1 MGKTE
6 FNDEIV
12 RMRKLVKQARVRVIH
27 KLTREAKTLR
37 AKKGTEKQLEK
48 NKKKADKLINEIH
61 FLKKLKNDNITK
73 FGISNKKSL
82 QEILQ
87 SKKSKVSAR
96 IMARITE
103 HKLLKNAIIQFRD
116 KYPDYEQH
124 LQPGKNKSAKQN
136 NKFDKQ
142 DEKEITVK
150 RETLDSSEV
159 TESLVENEL
168 NSDNQDSDVKTGIE
182 DNSVKSEIEDNSI
195 KSEIEDS
202 SVKSEI
208 EDNSVKSE
216 IEDNNVKY
224 EIEDNSV
231 KSEIENNSIT
241 SETVDNSVLSKTETG
256 DNNLFKEEQNSEE
269 KHDSEAG
276 SIIKTEP
283 TISEKIEQIDSRKH
297 LKRNRKE
304 MTESIKEYN
313 NNGDKNIKKARIKE
327 EISKMDKKKETVKV
341 ISKEATVKRFVDILQ
356 EENSEENLE
365 ENSEENVSLKVNDKK
380 FSKNKLKSE
389 KTVDPFFISGDGNEY
404 LSLAPSKTK
413 ENNDLSLDEDDNFY
427 NNKRSK
433 QYSSNK
439 RSFANDRFFSNVK
452 SSSEDIRGRRR
463 RQEESQYND
472 NNFNRDKSLFK
483 KQKYNNGSSFRDT
496 KNHNKNVI
504 MNANSNENENLHP
517 SWAAKKKQQEI
528 LKQGFQGKKIV
539 FDDE

>member
-1 MGKTE
+1 MEKIE
-6 FNDEIV
+6 INDEIV

-87 SKKSKVSAR
+87 SKKSKVSTR

-150 RETLDSSEV
+150 RETLNSSEI
-159 TESLVENEL
+159 TESLVKNEL
-168 NSDNQDSDVKTGIE
+168 NSDNQDSDVKT
-182 DNSVKSEIEDNSI
+182 EIEDNSI
-195 KSEIEDS
+195 KSEIEDNN
-202 SVKSEI
+202 VKSET
-208 EDNSVKSE
+208 
-216 IEDNNVKY
+216 EDNNVL
-224 EIEDNSV
+224 
-231 KSEIENNSIT
+231 SE
-241 SETVDNSVLSKTETG
+241 TETG

-276 SIIKTEP
+276 SILNIEP

-304 MTESIKEYN
+304 ITESIKEYDN
-313 NNGDKNIKKARIKE
+313 NDDNNIKKARIKE
-327 EISKMDKKKETVKV
+327 EISKTNEKKGTVKV

-356 EENSEENLE
+356 EENSEQ
-365 ENSEENVSLKVNDKK
+365 NSEENDSLKVNDKK

-389 KTVDPFFISGDGNEY
+389 KTVDPFFISGDGDEY

-413 ENNDLSLDEDDNFY
+413 ENLSLDEDNNFY
-427 NNKRSK
+427 NNNKSK

-439 RSFANDRFFSNVK
+439 RTFTNDRFFSNVK
-452 SSSEDIRGRRR
+452 PSSEDIRGRRR
-463 RQEESQYND
+463 RQEESRYND

-483 KQKYNNGSSFRDT
+483 KQKNNNGSSFRDT

>member
-6 FNDEIV
+6 INDEIV
-12 RMRKLVKQARVRVIH
+12 RMRKLVKQARVCVIH

-87 SKKSKVSAR
+87 SKKSKVSTR

-116 KYPDYEQH
+116 KYPDYEEH
-124 LQPGKNKSAKQN
+124 LQSGKNKSAKQN

-150 RETLDSSEV
+150 RETLDDSSEV
-159 TESLVENEL
+159 AENLVENEL
-168 NSDNQDSDVKTGIE
+168 NFENQDSDVKTEME
-182 DNSVKSEIEDNSI
+182 DNSVKSETED
-195 KSEIEDS
+195 
-202 SVKSEI
+202 
-208 EDNSVKSE
+208 DNVL
-216 IEDNNVKY
+216 
-224 EIEDNSV
+224 
-231 KSEIENNSIT
+231 
-241 SETVDNSVLSKTETG
+241 SETEIG

-276 SIIKTEP
+276 STLKIEP
-283 TISEKIEQIDSRKH
+283 SVSVKIEQKDSKTH
-297 LKRNRKE
+297 LKMDRKE
-304 MTESIKEYN
+304 MTQSIKEYVN
-313 NNGDKNIKKARIKE
+313 NDDKNVKKALIKE
-327 EISKMDKKKETVKV
+327 EISKTDKKKDTVKV

-356 EENSEENLE
+356 EQNSGENSEENE
-365 ENSEENVSLKVNDKK
+365 SLKVNDKK
-380 FSKNKLKSE
+380 ASKNKLEFE
-389 KTVDPFFISGDGNEY
+389 KTVDPFFISGDGDDY

-413 ENNDLSLDEDDNFY
+413 ENNYLSLDEDDNFY
-427 NNKRSK
+427 NNNKSK
-433 QYSSNK
+433 QYNSNK
-439 RSFANDRFFSNVK
+439 RTFANDRFFSNVK
-452 SSSEDIRGRRR
+452 SSSEDVRGKRR
-463 RQEESQYND
+463 RQEESRYND

-483 KQKYNNGSSFRDT
+483 KQKNNNGSSFRDT

-539 FDDE
+539 FDNE